1 MLLGV
6 TYARR
11 PKWPVVL
18 VPVITIFDSFCSG
31 QPKDWFLHP
40 EDGYLVLIETVYGS
54 G

>member
-1 MLLGV
+1 MLLRV
-6 TYARR
+6 TYPRR

-18 VPVITIFDSFCSG
+18 VITIFDSFSCG

-40 EDGYLVLIETVYGS
+40 EDGYLVLIDTVYGS